1 MVTILCSENFIII
14 SYVVGKSLYIKA
26 RINAYKIIGF
36 YYFFIRPDNFNEL
49 IIKNWNNTINNDDTV
64 FHLGDVACGF
74 TGRENEL
81 KQIINSLPGKK
92 ILMKGNHDTK
102 SDDFYIDLGFESVN
116 SYLIIEKDGLKTM
129 LCHYP
134 LEISIFESKK
144 SREKQIELI
153 DIFRKEECSYLIHGH
168 THNSVSKYNFAFNA
182 SVERL
187 NYSPIQLDDC
197 FKNLKTFQSH
207 FSY

>member
-1 MVTILCSENFIII
+1 MDFVISDTHFLHDNIIK
-14 SYVVGKSLYIKA
+14 YC
-26 RINAYKIIGF
+26 N
-36 YYFFIRPDNFNEL
+36 RPDNFNEL
-49 IIKNWNNTINNDDTV
+49 IIKNWKNTINNDDTI

-134 LEISIFESKK
+134 LEVSIFESKK